1 MRKII
6 NGKAYDTDTATLIAT
21 WANFENGRDFYYIEK
36 RLYLKPRKK
45 EYFLFLNGGSATIY
59 ANPTIKPLSRQ
70 QAETWAYNNL
80 DAETAEKA
88 FGILPE

>member
-6 NGKAYDTDTATLIAT
+6 NGKAYDTDTATLIGT

-45 EYFLFLNGGSATIY
+45 EYFLFLNGGSATI
-59 ANPTIKPLSRQ
+59 
-70 QAETWAYNNL
+70 
-80 DAETAEKA
+80 
-88 FGILPE
+88 

>member
-1 MRKII
+1 MTR
-6 NGKAYDTDTATLIAT
+6 T
-21 WANFENGRDFYYIEK
+21 
-36 RLYLKPRKK
+36 
-45 EYFLFLNGGSATIY
+45 
-59 ANPTIKPLSRQ
+59 RQ